1 MNNFENVDLTYYG
14 EDIFINNN
22 KEYHAMQD
30 KIKKY
35 LQFIVDT
42 ILDNELQTKSIEA
55 NQFVLDLMD
64 VIENIS
70 SVKNYDGS
78 INKIIVSD
86 KYIIFDYFKIV
97 DDEKVFKK
105 VIIDK
110 ETNDFN
116 FIDDNLLTTYCFSSD
131 GISKEVYEMSDS
143 IYMLNDDTIKE
154 SIADIKDITI
164 SRKAV

>member
-1 MNNFENVDLTYYG
+1 
-14 EDIFINNN
+14 
-22 KEYHAMQD
+22 MQE

-42 ILDNELQTKSIEA
+42 ILDNELQTKSLEA

-64 VIENIS
+64 VIENIL

-78 INKIIVSD
+78 INKITISD
-86 KYIIFDYFKIV
+86 KYIVFDYFKNL
-97 DDEKVFKK
+97 DEDKISKR

-116 FIDDNLLTTYCFSSD
+116 FIDDNLLTTYCF
-131 GISKEVYEMSDS
+131 
-143 IYMLNDDTIKE
+143 YMKCLIQY
-154 SIADIKDITI
+154 IC
-164 SRKAV
+164 

>member
-22 KEYHAMQD
+22 KEYHAMQE

-42 ILDNELQTKSIEA
+42 ILDNELQTKSLEA

-78 INKIIVSD
+78 INKITVSD
-86 KYIIFDYFKIV
+86 KYIIFDYFKNM
-97 DDEKVFKK
+97 DEEKISRK

-116 FIDDNLLTTYCFSSD
+116 FIGDNLLTTYGFSND
-131 GISKEVYEMSDS
+131 GISKEEYEMLDS

-154 SIADIKDITI
+154 SMSDIKDVSVT
-164 SRKAV
+164 RKAV